1 MTRPGAGASG
11 PAYHGGVRRRPL
23 LVTGVIAACV
33 GLVLTLA
40 VGLMHQDEV
49 DDPGPQVTA
58 PSLEATP
65 FEPFPAPAV
74 QGDVVTGDGAGGT
87 LALAD
92 LRGKPVVVNFWA
104 SWCGPCRK
112 EGPDLV
118 AFAKSHPGVAMLG
131 INVADGESQAAPFAR
146 ELGFT
151 WPSIADRGQALYRE
165 FRLIGL
171 PSTFVVD
178 ADGKVVFR
186 KIGEVTQDELTAAVA
201 HLS

>member
-1 MTRPGAGASG
+1 
-11 PAYHGGVRRRPL
+11 VRRRPL
-23 LVTGVIAACV
+23 LVTGVIAACL

-49 DDPGPQVTA
+49 DDPPPTATA
-58 PSLEATP
+58 PSLEAAP

-74 QGDVVTGDGAGGT
+74 QGDVVSGQGAGGT

-104 SWCGPCRK
+104 SWCGPCRN

-118 AFAKSHPGVAMLG
+118 AFSKAHPGVEMLG
-131 INVADGESQAAPFAR
+131 VNVADGASQAVPFAR

-151 WPSIADRGQALYRE
+151 WPSIADRGQSLYRE

-178 ADGKVVFR
+178 AEGKVVYR
-186 KIGEVTQDELTAAVA
+186 KIGEVTQAELNAAVA
-201 HLS
+201 PLS

>member
-1 MTRPGAGASG
+1 M
-11 PAYHGGVRRRPL
+11 
-23 LVTGVIAACV
+23 TGVLAACI

-40 VGLMHQDEV
+40 VGLAHRDEV
-49 DDPGPQVTA
+49 DDPAPQVTA
-58 PSLEATP
+58 PSLEAAP

-74 QGDVVTGDGAGGT
+74 QGDVVTGQGAGGT

-118 AFAKSHPGVAMLG
+118 AFAKAHPGVAMLG
-131 INVADGESQAAPFAR
+131 VNVADGTSQAEPFAQ

-151 WPSIADRGQALYRE
+151 WPSIADRGQDLYRE

-178 ADGKVVFR
+178 ADGRVVFR
-186 KIGEVTQDELTAAVA
+186 KIGEVTQAELTAAVA
-201 HLS
+201 PLS

>member
-1 MTRPGAGASG
+1 MTGI
-11 PAYHGGVRRRPL
+11 
-23 LVTGVIAACV
+23 IAACL
-33 GLVLTLA
+33 GLALTLA

-49 DDPGPQVTA
+49 DDPAPQATA
-58 PSLEATP
+58 PSLEAAP
-65 FEPFPAPAV
+65 FDPFPAPAV
-74 QGDVVTGDGAGGT
+74 EGDVVTGQGAGGT

-104 SWCGPCRK
+104 SWCGPCRN
-112 EGPDLV
+112 EGPGLV
-118 AFAKSHPGVAMLG
+118 AFAKAHPGVAMLG
-131 INVADGESQAAPFAR
+131 HVKPSSCAKGTAWLLPSAT
-146 ELGFT
+146 LM
-151 WPSIADRGQALYRE
+151 PSIADQGQALYRE

-178 ADGKVVFR
+178 AQGRVVYR

>member
-1 MTRPGAGASG
+1 
-11 PAYHGGVRRRPL
+11 
-23 LVTGVIAACV
+23 VTGIIAACL
-33 GLVLTLA
+33 GLALTLA
-40 VGLMHQDEV
+40 VGLMHRDEV
-49 DDPGPQVTA
+49 DDPAPQATA
-58 PSLEATP
+58 PSLEAAP
-65 FEPFPAPAV
+65 FDPFPAPAV
-74 QGDVVTGDGAGGT
+74 EGDVVTGQGAGGT

-104 SWCGPCRK
+104 SWCGPCRN
-112 EGPDLV
+112 EGPGLV
-118 AFAKSHPGVAMLG
+118 AFAKAHPGVAMLG
-131 INVADGESQAAPFAR
+131 INVADGKSQAVPFAQ

-151 WPSIADRGQALYRE
+151 WPSIADQGQALYRE

-178 ADGKVVFR
+178 AQGRVVYR